1 MARFGF
7 VQLCNQT
14 PINSSVYVYLCVC
27 VVCTYM
33 FPCSPQ
39 VVVSVGRSLS
49 YTPGSITLLTSAA
62 FPFPVATVAGG
73 VAGGGVSLI
82 LLIVAIILVACR
94 RESVMRSQ
102 VDVLLMQM
110 KTLAERGKHVRCTCV
125 CMYAHMCLYVSC
137 FFFFVIRQSIGSWP

>member
-1 MARFGF
+1 
-7 VQLCNQT
+7 
-14 PINSSVYVYLCVC
+14 
-27 VVCTYM
+27 M

-49 YTPGSITLLTSAA
+49 YTPGSITLLTSTAL
-62 FPFPVATVAGG
+62 PFPVAGVAGG

-110 KTLAERGKHVRCTCV
+110 KTLAEENKRGKHVRCTCV

-137 FFFFVIRQSIGSWP
+137 FFFLCD

>member
-1 MARFGF
+1 M
-7 VQLCNQT
+7 
-14 PINSSVYVYLCVC
+14 Y
-27 VVCTYM
+27 
-33 FPCSPQ
+33 PCSSQ

-49 YTPGSITLLTSAA
+49 YTPGSITFVTSTAL
-62 FPFPVATVAGG
+62 PFPVAGVAGG

-110 KTLAERGKHVRCTCV
+110 KTLAEENKRGKHVCNCV
-125 CMYAHMCLYVSC
+125 CMYAHMCLYVLC
-137 FFFFVIRQSIGSWP
+137 FFFFLDLTKYWFMVMNYDQS